1 MGVLEMSQ
9 VKGRRRRWWILG
21 AVLTVVALAAI
32 PLAGVAD
39 HIISNA
45 VGRTTTATN
54 ADGTERT
61 VYWRDYPGVAGV
73 DPQEIL
79 AGPTPEE
86 GFAAGQAMVAEI
98 KAALSEEFRL
108 DWAPA
113 DAQARSNPYHGPT
126 QNYYGGESLLTNV
139 NGPESQST
147 SVPQAWTD
155 KQRAISLIGE
165 ISGRYGFGAP
175 TIDGTQSW
183 PAEDRLRNLG
193 GLTPDSQVIVS
204 GVALGQAGQWL
215 TFRFQDLSKDT
226 GGTFEE
232 KLRPPEGSAWQM
244 NTVALGYGANGLL
257 PAENRKEFEAR
268 LGPFRGLTPPESLDS

>member
-1 MGVLEMSQ
+1 MLLR
-9 VKGRRRRWWILG
+9 KNPG
-21 AVLTVVALAAI
+21 A
-32 PLAGVAD
+32 
-39 HIISNA
+39 
-45 VGRTTTATN
+45 TTQ
-54 ADGTERT
+54 DGGN
-61 VYWRDYPGVAGV
+61 WKCHS
-73 DPQEIL
+73 
-79 AGPTPEE
+79 TPEE

-98 KAALSEEFRL
+98 KAALSQEFRL
-108 DWAPA
+108 EWASA

-126 QNYYGGESLLTNV
+126 QNYYGGESLLTSV

-193 GLTPDSQVIVS
+193 GLAPDRQVIVS

-226 GGTFEE
+226 EGTFEE

-244 NTVALGYGANGLL
+244 NTVALSYGANGLL
-257 PAENRKEFEAR
+257 PAENRREFESR
-268 LGPFRGLTPPESLDS
+268 LEPFRGLMPPESLES